1 MKQERQDLKVRTR
14 RWVLTVLVIGL
25 NKSTIRE
32 NGDDPKKD
40 RTGDRQRMGSRKK
53 RYYEEADIEQ
63 AYQEQAEK
71 MGEADLERLLQ
82 TGRVR
87 CLYRT
92 ATTKTENEHDGTCLL
107 ESQIYPAFY
116 NQKDLSGGRAPKTRK
131 TSRHQRDL
139 NDKNSKRCF
148 IRTACANFGSGDIFA
163 TFNWDKDHLPSCT
176 DDADR
181 DVRNFFKRIRY
192 HRKRKGCDAPLRY
205 MYIIAIDGYVH
216 PHVHILMSG
225 DGLSRDEVES
235 LWHAGSRPNT
245 RRIVPDK
252 DFQITGLAKYISAN
266 PRGSKR
272 WRCSKGLKRPETTKS
287 YSKFRRR
294 TVNKMVRDHVTLVA
308 ELEKAYPG
316 YRYLDSEIRYNGIAA
331 AFYIYARMARIRTG
345 RPEKDKSKGGR
356 GKRI

>member
-1 MKQERQDLKVRTR
+1 M
-14 RWVLTVLVIGL
+14 G
-25 NKSTIRE
+25 S
-32 NGDDPKKD
+32 
-40 RTGDRQRMGSRKK
+40 MGSRKRK
-53 RYYEEADIEQ
+53 YYEEPDIEQ

-71 MGEADLERLLQ
+71 MEEADLERLLQ
-82 TGRVR
+82 TGKVR

-92 ATTKTENEHDGTCLL
+92 ATTKVENEQDGTCLL

-116 NQKDLSGGRAPKTRK
+116 NQKDLSGRAPKTRK
-131 TSRHQRDL
+131 TSKHQRDL
-139 NDKNSKRCF
+139 NDKYSKRQF
-148 IRTACANFGSGDIFA
+148 IRIACANFGTGDIFA
-163 TFNWDKDHLPSCT
+163 TFNWDNDHLPSDT
-176 DDADR
+176 DQADR
-181 DVRNFFKRIRY
+181 DVRNFFKRVRY
-192 HRKRKGCDAPLRY
+192 HRKKKGCADPLKY

-225 DGLSRDEVES
+225 DGLTRDEIEG

-252 DFQITGLAKYISAN
+252 DFQITGLARYISAN

-287 YSKFRRR
+287 YSKFRKKA
-294 TVNKMVRDHVTLVA
+294 VNKMVRDHTALVE

-316 YRYLDSEIRYNGIAA
+316 FRYLDSEVRYNGISAT
-331 AFYIYARMARIRTG
+331 FYIYARLARVRTEK
-345 RPEKDKSKGGR
+345 PEKDKGKGGR